1 MRKTHLYVSN
11 FRSFEET
18 YLVRV
23 EELPNVAS
31 FSVNILSVLKAT
43 DTSFSFHLLHFNFAG
58 PWMPTLTLK
67 RQRLENLCISPF
79 TMPTEVVLT
88 VLYVIYQTL
97 LRN

>member
-1 MRKTHLYVSN
+1 MWKTEEGMFEKNSSVC

-58 PWMPTLTLK
+58 PWMPTLILK
-67 RQRLENLCISPF
+67 RQILGPRGPA
-79 TMPTEVVLT
+79 T
-88 VLYVIYQTL
+88 
-97 LRN
+97 